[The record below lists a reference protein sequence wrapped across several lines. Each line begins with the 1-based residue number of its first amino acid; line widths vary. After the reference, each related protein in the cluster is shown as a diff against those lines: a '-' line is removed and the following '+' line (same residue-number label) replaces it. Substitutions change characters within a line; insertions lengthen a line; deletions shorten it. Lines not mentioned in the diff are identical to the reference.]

1 MAPHS
6 STLPGKSH
14 GWRSLV
20 GCSAW
25 GPYELDTTERL
36 HFHFSLS
43 CIGEGNG
50 NPLQC
55 SCLDNPMDG
64 GSWWLP
70 SVGSHGVGHDWSDLA
85 AAWYQTLRTPV
96 MSKNRLLQICLHS
109 SRYWNISPFCARP
122 LHLLFLL
129 SRKCSLSSPFSIPDF
144 TSQHLPAIRFQINH
158 HLFKDILSDFN
169 LDPPVRSYY
178 SDIPSSKHLTT
189 FYVSICVVIWLIPVF
204 PTRKLQELPSLVL
217 LTIISLWCLAGAPQ
231 WIEWIHE

>member
-1 MAPHS
+1 
-6 STLPGKSH
+6 
-14 GWRSLV
+14 
-20 GCSAW
+20 
-25 GPYELDTTERL
+25 
-36 HFHFSLS
+36 
-43 CIGEGNG
+43 
-50 NPLQC
+50 
-55 SCLDNPMDG
+55 MDG
-64 GSWWLP
+64 GAWKAAVHGVAEGQTQLSDFTFTFHFHPLEKEMATHSRVLAWRIPGTGEPGGLP
-70 SVGSHGVGHDWSDLA
+70 SMGSHRVGHDWSDLA

>member
-1 MAPHS
+1 
-6 STLPGKSH
+6 
-14 GWRSLV
+14 
-20 GCSAW
+20 
-25 GPYELDTTERL
+25 
-36 HFHFSLS
+36 
-43 CIGEGNG
+43 
-50 NPLQC
+50 
-55 SCLDNPMDG
+55 MDG
-64 GSWWLP
+64 GAWKAAVHGVAEGQTQLSDFTFTFHFHPLEKEMATHSRVLAWRIPGTEEPGGLP
-70 SVGSHGVGHDWSDLA
+70 SMGSHRVGHDWSDLA